1 MNKAPAQPDAL
12 LGWMTGLAD
21 ATRLRLLRLLERHEL
36 GVADL
41 CDVLQMP
48 QSTVSRHL
56 KVLADQGWVTSRRSG
71 TTNLYRTILDELA
84 PAARE
89 LWVVARQQTD
99 AWGSTEQDQVRLRS
113 RLKAR
118 NQRTRKFFAGAAG
131 DWLQRRREFYG
142 ERFDLDAALG
152 MLPGHWTVA
161 DLGCGSGAF
170 ASRLAT
176 HVKQVVGVDD
186 SHDMLDTAKQLT
198 GDQKNIQLKHGDLD
212 HVPLESESCD
222 AATLLL
228 VLTYLANP
236 VAVLEETHRILTT
249 ERGGGRI
256 VIVDLLRHDREDF
269 RREMGQ
275 SHMGFGEKQLA
286 TMLRDAGFRQVR
298 VNPLPPEPQAK
309 GPALLIATG
318 EKNA

>member
-1 MNKAPAQPDAL
+1 MNQTSTQPDAL
-12 LGWMTGLAD
+12 LGWMAGLAD

-41 CDVLQMP
+41 CDVLQLP

-99 AWGSTEQDQVRLRS
+99 DWGSTQQDQVRLQR
-113 RLKAR
+113 RLKER
-118 NQRTRKFFAGAAG
+118 NQETRKFFAGAAG
-131 DWLQRRREFYG
+131 DWLQRRHELYG

-152 MLPGHWTVA
+152 LLPGHWTVA

-176 HVKQVVGVDD
+176 HVRKVIGVDD
-186 SHDMLDTAKQLT
+186 SQDMLKAAEQLT
-198 GDQKNIQLKHGDLD
+198 REQNNIELKRGELD
-212 HVPLESESCD
+212 HMPLTSESCD

-228 VLTYLANP
+228 VLTYVTNP
-236 VAVLEETHRILTT
+236 VAVLEETHRILSS
-249 ERGGGRI
+249 ERGGGR
-256 VIVDLLRHDREDF
+256 VVVVDLLRHDRDDF

-275 SHMGFGEKQLA
+275 SHMGFGKQQLA
-286 TMLRDAGFRQVR
+286 TMLRDAGFGQVR
-298 VNPLPPEPQAK
+298 VNSLAPEPEAK

-318 EKNA
+318 EK

>member
-1 MNKAPAQPDAL
+1 MNTTSTQPDAL

-71 TTNLYRTILDELA
+71 TTNLYRTILDELD

-89 LWVVARQQTD
+89 LWVVAREQTEQW
-99 AWGSTEQDQVRLRS
+99 ASTQQDQVRLQR
-113 RLKAR
+113 RLKER
-118 NQRTRKFFAGAAG
+118 NQQTREFFAGMAG
-131 DWLQRRREFYG
+131 DWQQRRAELYG
-142 ERFDLDAALG
+142 DRFDLDAVIAL
-152 MLPGHWTVA
+152 LPRDWTVA
-161 DLGCGSGAF
+161 DLGCGSGAM
-170 ASRLAT
+170 ALRLAKY
-176 HVKQVVGVDD
+176 VKKVYGVDD
-186 SHDMLDTAKQLT
+186 SKDMLHAAERLT
-198 GDQKNIQLKHGDLD
+198 QDQKNIELTRGELD
-212 HVPLESESCD
+212 HMPLPSDVCD

-236 VAVLEETHRILTT
+236 VAVLEETHRILTS
-249 ERGGGRI
+249 ERGGGR
-256 VIVDLLRHDREDF
+256 VVVVDLLRHDRDDF

-275 SHMGFGEKQLA
+275 AHMGFGQKQLA
-286 TMLRDAGFRQVR
+286 SMLTDAGFTHVK
-298 VNPLPPEPQAK
+298 VESLPPEPQAK

-318 EKNA
+318 EKI